1 VKALFLRVGIDKG
14 CGGCLAPI
22 YHDGSFE
29 YIPIPEEQ
37 PTSENRTY
45 KDLQG
50 RKVESLAS
58 LLPARLHQKFPH
70 FDPEFETFTYGDPA
84 VNKSRQLLRLS
95 PGDLLVFYA
104 GLKPYKS
111 QDPSRL
117 YIIGYF
123 TISHIHNFNE
133 NAESPD
139 KLMIAGR
146 LRNNAHMKRI
156 NRDRGLVIAEGDPAR
171 SILLRKALPFGDSRN
186 RVLQDLVPVFGFEGS
201 ILRAVGRWVNSSHI
215 GQLKRYLN
223 MNPYLLVGEDT

>member
-37 PTSENRTY
+37 PTFENRAY

-50 RKVESLAS
+50 RNVESLAS
-58 LLPARLHQKFPH
+58 LLPAKLHHRVPH

-111 QDPSRL
+111 QDPPRL

-123 TISHIHNFNE
+123 TISQIHNFNK
-133 NAESPD
+133 NPESPE
-139 KLMIAGR
+139 KSTSRR

-156 NRDRGLVIAEGDPAR
+156 HRDEGLVIAEGDPAR

-186 RVLQDLVPVFGFEGS
+186 HVLQDLVPLFGFEGS
-201 ILRAVGRWVNSSHI
+201 ILRAIGRWVNDSHI
-215 GQLKRYLN
+215 DQLKRYLN
-223 MNPYLLVGEDT
+223 MDT